1 MRMKKNKSGFTLLE
15 IIIVIIIVGVLAS
28 LALPRL
34 FNTIEF
40 SRSTEA
46 LNVIGGLKRAAD
58 RCALANDATLGA
70 PNWNTCITWDQ
81 LATEDPGAV
90 PGAAFTYGVAYA
102 APTWSVVAT
111 RAAGAAA
118 GDTITYSYNTAT
130 GAITRVG
137 NAGGAYAGLK

>member
-1 MRMKKNKSGFTLLE
+1 MKIRNNKSGFTLLE

-46 LNVIGGLKRAAD
+46 LNVMGGLKRSAD
-58 RCALANDATLGA
+58 RCALANEATTGA
-70 PNWNTCITWDQ
+70 QAWNTCVTWDQ
-81 LATEDPGAV
+81 LATQDPGAV
-90 PGAAFTYGVAYA
+90 PGAVFSYAVAFANPNWT
-102 APTWSVVAT
+102 VVAT
-111 RAAGAAA
+111 RVGGAAA
-118 GDTITYSYNTAT
+118 GDTITLTYNTAT
-130 GAITRVG
+130 GAITRIG